1 MPDIEIVKPHTLT
14 IAKAKAAVQH
24 AIDELGGEYN
34 LKSEWHGHMLHI
46 HRSGVEGEVQVT
58 GSEIRIDITLGFLLK
73 PFKAKLVDHI
83 ERGFRE
89 LSTNPRPALHRKQ
102 AARKPERHAR

>member
-1 MPDIEIVKPHTLT
+1 MPDIEIVKPHSLT
-14 IAKAKAAVQH
+14 IAKAKAAVQQ
-24 AIDELGGEYN
+24 AIEELGTEYN
-34 LKSEWHGHMLHI
+34 LKSEWHGHMLHV

-58 GSEIRIDITLGFLLK
+58 ASEIRIDINLGFLLK

-89 LSTNPRPALHRKQ
+89 LSTKPAVRVPSKPATRKL
-102 AARKPERHAR
+102 ERHAK